1 MNNTDDMLSTSD
13 QPISPPLD
21 LHPILE
27 DEDHQHIPPPQVTV
41 DPLKSVMEELN
52 IDSSLPSS
60 AAFSPTQ
67 IQKITKDIII
77 HLKKHGKV
85 TTELIYFVQD
95 DYSSSKKVHVIHT

>member
-27 DEDHQHIPPPQVTV
+27 DEDHQHIPPL